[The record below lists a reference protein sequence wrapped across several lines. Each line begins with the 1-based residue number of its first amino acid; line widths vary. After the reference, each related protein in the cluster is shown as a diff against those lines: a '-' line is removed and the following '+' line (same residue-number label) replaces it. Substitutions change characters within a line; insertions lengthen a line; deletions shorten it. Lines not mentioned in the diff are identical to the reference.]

1 MVDVYLFAWI
11 VSGTRRTAILKA
23 LEKPMPPCQ
32 IHKKS
37 KDYSQKISLNHTSDT
52 LIAFQKKGLAICLN
66 PQNKRGRIYQ
76 LTQAG
81 EEIRQVLLKG

>member
-11 VSGTRRTAILKA
+11 LGGSRRTAILRA
-23 LEKPMPPCQ
+23 LEKPMAPCQ
-32 IHKKS
+32 VHKKS
-37 KDYSQKISLNHTSDT
+37 KDYSPKISLNHTSDT
-52 LIAFQKKGLAICLN
+52 LRAFQKQGIAICIN

-81 EEIRQVLLKG
+81 EEIRQELMKG